1 MYQCL
6 ETALFAHGKH
16 FEHSI
21 IVGFQ
26 VVLKQKDDKKLKTVK
41 EKIFSEIDSRQR
53 KWMGK

>member
-16 FEHSI
+16 FEHYI

-53 KWMGK
+53 K